1 MSTGRQSKLLYIYT
15 IGCQM
20 NVYDSEH
27 MALALAPL
35 GYVPALSP
43 ADADMVIVNTCSV
56 RSKAEEK
63 AFSLLG
69 RLEAVKRRRPGLI
82 VAVAGCV
89 AQQEGVRMLER
100 APHVDVVLGTR
111 AVHRLASLVRR
122 VQAGRGPVWD
132 LEVDD
137 GVEDDEAAPEFAAPG
152 TVSRFVTIMR
162 GCDNF
167 CAYCVVPHVRG
178 RETSR
183 PPEAILREVEAL
195 VAAGARQV
203 TLLGQNVNSYGIKE
217 GLRSFPELLA
227 RVNAVQGLAR
237 IRFTTSH
244 PKDLTTELIQAFGRL
259 EKLCPHIHLPVQSGS
274 NRILERMNRRYTR
287 EHYLDNVA
295 KLRNSCPGIAITSDM
310 IVGFAGE
317 TQADFEATLDL
328 VRQVQ
333 FDGLF
338 AFMYSDRPKAPSSQF
353 PEKVPVQD
361 KRERLQA
368 LLELQEKITYTRN
381 RALVGSVQE
390 VLTEGFNKKRATGRS
405 TEDTRP
411 QWTGRTPGNK
421 VVNFQCSVGPWGV
434 REPRAGQLV
443 SVRIEKALAHSLW
456 GVLDESPTAVGRPG
470 REVGHAAQSQH
481 RRLDDGSGIQHAHHH
496 PQDRG

>member
-1 MSTGRQSKLLYIYT
+1 MQSKSVYIYT

-20 NVYDSEH
+20 NVYDSER
-27 MALALAPL
+27 MAMALAPL
-35 GYVPALSP
+35 GYVPALSS

-56 RSKAEEK
+56 RSKAEQK
-63 AFSLLG
+63 AFSILG
-69 RLEAVKRRRPGLI
+69 RLEPAKRRRPGLI

-89 AQQEGVRMLER
+89 AQQEGARILQR
-100 APHVDVVLGTR
+100 APYVDVVFGTR
-111 AVHRLASLVRR
+111 AVHRLPSLVRR
-122 VQAGRGPVWD
+122 VEAGHGPVLD
-132 LEVDD
+132 LEMED
-137 GVEDDEAAPEFAAPG
+137 GTEEFDAAPQSAAAG
-152 TVSRFVTIMR
+152 MVSRFVTIMR

-195 VAAGARQV
+195 VAAGTREV
-203 TLLGQNVNSYGIKE
+203 TLLGQNVNSYGAKE
-217 GLRSFPELLA
+217 GLCSFPELLA

-244 PKDLTTELIQAFGRL
+244 PKDLTPGLIQAFGRL

-295 KLRNSCPGIAITSDM
+295 KLRNSCPEIAITSDM

-317 TQADFEATLDL
+317 RQADFEATLDL

-353 PEKVPVQD
+353 PEKVPVQE

-368 LLELQEKITYTRN
+368 LLEVQQAITYARN
-381 RALVGSVQE
+381 RALVATVQE
-390 VLTEGFNKKRATGRS
+390 VLTEGFSKKRAPGRGLEGS
-405 TEDTRP
+405 P
-411 QWTGRTPGNK
+411 AQWTGRTPGNK
-421 VVNFQCSVGPWGV
+421 VVNFQCSAGPSGV
-434 REPRAGQLV
+434 REARAGQLV
-443 SVRIEKALAHSLW
+443 PVRIEKALAHSLW
-456 GVLDESPTAVGRPG
+456 GVLDEGSTAVGRPG
-470 REVGHAAQSQH
+470 REVGHAA
-481 RRLDDGSGIQHAHHH
+481 
-496 PQDRG
+496 

>member
-1 MSTGRQSKLLYIYT
+1 MPSKSLYIYT

-27 MALALAPL
+27 MAMALAPL

-56 RSKAEEK
+56 RSKAEQK
-63 AFSLLG
+63 AFSILG
-69 RLEAVKRRRPGLI
+69 RLESDKRRRPGMI

-89 AQQEGVRMLER
+89 AQQEGAGILER
-100 APHVDVVLGTR
+100 APHVDVVFGTR

-122 VQAGRGPVWD
+122 VEAGHGPVLD
-132 LEVDD
+132 LEMED
-137 GVEDDEAAPEFAAPG
+137 GAEESEAALQPAALG

-183 PPEAILREVEAL
+183 PPEAILDEVEAL
-195 VAAGARQV
+195 VAAGAREV
-203 TLLGQNVNSYGIKE
+203 ILLGQNVNSYGAKE
-217 GLRSFPELLA
+217 GLCPFPELLA
-227 RVNAVQGLAR
+227 RVNAVRGLAR
-237 IRFTTSH
+237 LRFTTSH
-244 PKDLTTELIQAFGRL
+244 PKDLTSELIQAFARL

-274 NRILERMNRRYTR
+274 NRILARMNRRYTR
-287 EHYLDNVA
+287 EHYLDKVA
-295 KLRNSCPGIAITSDM
+295 KLRNSCPEIAITSDL

-317 TQADFEATLDL
+317 RQADFEATLEL

-338 AFMYSDRPKAPSSQF
+338 AFMYSDRPKALSSQF
-353 PEKVPVQD
+353 PEKVPVQV

-368 LLELQEKITYTRN
+368 LLELQEAITYARN
-381 RALVGSVQE
+381 RALVGTVQE
-390 VLTEGFNKKRATGRS
+390 VLTEGFSKKQASGSGREGS
-405 TEDTRP
+405 P
-411 QWTGRTPGNK
+411 AQWTGRTPGNK
-421 VVNFQCSVGPWGV
+421 VVNFQCSAGPSGV
-434 REPRAGQLV
+434 REARAGQLV
-443 SVRIEKALAHSLW
+443 PVRIEKALAHSLW
-456 GVLDESPTAVGRPG
+456 GVLDEGSTAMGRPG
-470 REVGHAAQSQH
+470 REVGHAA
-481 RRLDDGSGIQHAHHH
+481 
-496 PQDRG
+496 